1 MDPEEEK
8 ARREVEA
15 KVQKLR
21 DSKFKQ
27 QKLPAWR
34 PTPSYKST
42 MITFT
47 IFGIVFLGLGIL
59 LSVMSD
65 QIREEVLQ
73 SYDDKEPCK
82 SNLFKNCTL
91 TLTIKEKIIAPVF
104 VYYQLDN
111 FYQNH
116 RRYVKSRSFK
126 QLQGN
131 YLPVDQLADC
141 DPIKTNK
148 DLRPQINKY
157 AGETTNFTPADELL
171 PAVPCG
177 LVAKSFFNDKYYF
190 RKQGDTDF
198 ATINDTGIA
207 WESDLKY
214 KFANVPDTKVNNV
227 TKSWD
232 KIQWIDMK
240 NGKLDNIFAKYLQSI
255 SSCG

>member
-8 ARREVEA
+8 QRREVEA

-65 QIREEVLQ
+65 QIREESVS
-73 SYDDKEPCK
+73 SYDELTQCKGNDK
-82 SNLFKNCTL
+82 LFKNCTA
-91 TLTIKEKIIAPVF
+91 TFEIKEKIQAPIY

-131 YLPVDQLADC
+131 YLPVDQLSEC

-148 DLRPQINKY
+148 DLGP
-157 AGETTNFTPADELL
+157 
-171 PAVPCG
+171 
-177 LVAKSFFNDKYYF
+177 
-190 RKQGDTDF
+190 
-198 ATINDTGIA
+198 
-207 WESDLKY
+207 
-214 KFANVPDTKVNNV
+214 
-227 TKSWD
+227 
-232 KIQWIDMK
+232 
-240 NGKLDNIFAKYLQSI
+240 
-255 SSCG
+255 

>member
-8 ARREVEA
+8 QRREVEA

-65 QIREEVLQ
+65 QIREEIVKN
-73 SYDDKEPCK
+73 YDDGDECK
-82 SNLFKNCTL
+82 SKLYQNCTIIRD
-91 TLTIKEKIIAPVF
+91 IKEKIVAPVY

-126 QLQGN
+126 QLQGS
-131 YLPVDQLADC
+131 YIEADQLAEC
-141 DPIKTNK
+141 DPIKTIK
-148 DLRPQINKY
+148 DLQPQITKFANGTEFSSIDY
-157 AGETTNFTPADELL
+157 AR

-177 LVAKSFFNDKYYF
+177 LVAKSLFNDTYYF
-190 RKQGDTDF
+190 KKQGALDF
-198 ATINDTGIA
+198 TKINTTGIA
-207 WESDLKY
+207 WESDVKY
-214 KFANVPDTKVNNV
+214 KFGNVPETTISGTK
-227 TKSWD
+227 KSWPA
-232 KIQWIDMK
+232 IQWTDMT
-240 NGKLDNIFAKYLQSI
+240 NGNNNFLYT
-255 SSCG
+255 